1 MNPIVIDGESL
12 TLSKLYQ
19 IAEQGEGVTL
29 AQEAIARMNR
39 SRESIEHIIESG
51 QVVYGVN
58 TGFGKLAN
66 VHIPPEDIEE
76 LQLNLVLSHACGTG
90 EFIPPAIARAALAL
104 KCNSLCRGYSGT
116 RPLIAEHLCYL
127 LNHNAVPCI
136 PEKGSVGASG
146 DLAPL
151 AHMTLVLLGLGEAW
165 VNGERMSGREAL
177 DVVGLCPLTLHAK
190 EGLAILNGTQVMT
203 AYAALALS
211 RALNVIKLADIA
223 GAISVESLLHS
234 PRAFDE
240 RIHNARGLSQQIA
253 CAANLR
259 RLLANSEIVA
269 SHQQCGKVQDAYSS
283 RCIPQVHGAVRHAL
297 DYVRQVIETELNAA
311 TDNPLIFPED
321 QEVLSGG
328 NFHGQ
333 PISLASDTLGM
344 ALAQLANISERR
356 LENLM
361 DPVQSGLPPFLA
373 SESGTNSGFMIAQ
386 VTAAALVSENKV
398 LSHPAS
404 VDSIPTSAN
413 QEDFVSMGTHAARKA
428 FEILDN
434 VETIIGIELLAGCQ
448 ALDFRTDLRP
458 GDGTA
463 PAYQVI
469 RSEIPTLHR
478 DRLLQTDILKIK
490 AIIKNN
496 RIVQAVENRIG
507 NLDPSGRLK
516 KR

>member
-1 MNPIVIDGESL
+1 
-12 TLSKLYQ
+12 
-19 IAEQGEGVTL
+19 
-29 AQEAIARMNR
+29 
-39 SRESIEHIIESG
+39 
-51 QVVYGVN
+51 
-58 TGFGKLAN
+58 
-66 VHIPPEDIEE
+66 
-76 LQLNLVLSHACGTG
+76 
-90 EFIPPAIARAALAL
+90 
-104 KCNSLCRGYSGT
+104 
-116 RPLIAEHLCYL
+116 
-127 LNHNAVPCI
+127 
-136 PEKGSVGASG
+136 
-146 DLAPL
+146 
-151 AHMTLVLLGLGEAW
+151 
-165 VNGERMSGREAL
+165 
-177 DVVGLCPLTLHAK
+177 
-190 EGLAILNGTQVMT
+190 
-203 AYAALALS
+203 
-211 RALNVIKLADIA
+211 
-223 GAISVESLLHS
+223 
-234 PRAFDE
+234 
-240 RIHNARGLSQQIA
+240 
-253 CAANLR
+253 
-259 RLLANSEIVA
+259 
-269 SHQQCGKVQDAYSS
+269 
-283 RCIPQVHGAVRHAL
+283 
-297 DYVRQVIETELNAA
+297 
-311 TDNPLIFPED
+311 
-321 QEVLSGG
+321 
-328 NFHGQ
+328 
-333 PISLASDTLGM
+333 M